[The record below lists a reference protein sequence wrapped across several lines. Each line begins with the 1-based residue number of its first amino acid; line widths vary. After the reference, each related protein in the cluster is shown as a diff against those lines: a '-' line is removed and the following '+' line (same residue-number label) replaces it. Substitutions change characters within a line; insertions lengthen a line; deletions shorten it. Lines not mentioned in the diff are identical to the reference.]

1 MMSFPQ
7 EPSRHSLK
15 EPFSTAGR
23 DFGEETLRLVASLP
37 APEGLA
43 DRIQTGLRTAP
54 RTGAVVPWP
63 TSFRPAAGLMRSAA
77 AAAIV
82 CVVAGGGWRIYSH
95 IPAATPHALV
105 MPQSPAVSAGFGA
118 ANAKHVPETLNGPV
132 LIQHPTAQAEPVK
145 AVVGPQAVPASPL
158 KKKKKAAHA
167 LVAPV
172 H

>member
-7 EPSRHSLK
+7 EPFRHPFK
-15 EPFSTAGR
+15 EPFSTARR

-43 DRIQTGLRTAP
+43 DRVQTGLRTAP
-54 RTGAVVPWP
+54 RTGTIVPWP
-63 TSFRPAAGLMRSAA
+63 TSFRPAAGLMRTAA

-95 IPAATPHALV
+95 TPAATPHLLV
-105 MPQSPAVSAGFGA
+105 MPHSPAVSAGFGA

-132 LIQHPTAQAEPVK
+132 LIQHPVPQPEAIK
-145 AVVGPQAVPASPL
+145 ALVGPQAVPVTPL
-158 KKKKKAAHA
+158 KKKKKAAHT